1 MVLLAAAV
9 CTRSGKALISRQ
21 FIEMS
26 RARIEGLL
34 SAFPKL
40 MNSDSKGK
48 AQKFSRANSYL
59 IYRGGCLYARQI
71 GWSLYALKFENFL
84 PLCAEIFQV
93 PIKCNHIYGKK

>member
-40 MNSDSKGK
+40 MNSDSKG
-48 AQKFSRANSYL
+48 
-59 IYRGGCLYARQI
+59 
-71 GWSLYALKFENFL
+71 NFNKV
-84 PLCAEIFQV
+84 F
-93 PIKCNHIYGKK
+93 KKKIPE